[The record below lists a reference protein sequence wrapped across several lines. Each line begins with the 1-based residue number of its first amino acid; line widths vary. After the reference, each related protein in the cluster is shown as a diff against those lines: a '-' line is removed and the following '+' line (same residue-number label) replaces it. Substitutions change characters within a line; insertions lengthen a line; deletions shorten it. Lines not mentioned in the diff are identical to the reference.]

1 MTARPSAYS
10 KSLYPNRTDGSGN
23 ARGATRFSRGS
34 KGPLAVL
41 AALAL
46 LAASG
51 LPGCGGEPRG
61 RVFGKVTF
69 RGAPV
74 TQGMVLFNNAAK
86 GVYMSTEIHPDGSYR
101 RAHGKGRRAAFRQ
114 LPGCGRSTAGRT
126 DRVCPRLGEVS

>member
-1 MTARPSAYS
+1 
-10 KSLYPNRTDGSGN
+10 
-23 ARGATRFSRGS
+23 
-34 KGPLAVL
+34 VL

-86 GVYMSTEIHPDGSYR
+86 GVYMSTEIHPDGSYLVLT
-101 RAHGKGRRAAFRQ
+101 AKGVG
-114 LPGCGRSTAGRT
+114 LP
-126 DRVCPRLGEVS
+126 LGSYLVAVAPPLVEPTGFARGSAKYPECDNIPVKYRDPKTSGLSLEVRKGENPFSIDLQPEGPG